1 MLTEG
6 LLCPALSSCG
16 PPEEEWEKARVRG
29 WFRWVTLFLLDHADC
44 AFLGTL

>member
-6 LLCPALSSCG
+6 LLSPALSSCG
-16 PPEEEWEKARVRG
+16 PPEEEWEKARG